1 MKVVIT
7 EKPSVARDIASVL
20 KMTDKKNGYIE
31 GRGCAITWAFG
42 HLVTLLDPGEYD
54 PELRKWRIDS
64 LPFIPDE
71 FKLKIIENPGVA
83 EQFETIKTLCQ
94 QAEEIVCAT
103 DAGREGELIF
113 RYILSLSDCEDK
125 PIKRLWLSSLTPDAI
140 QEAFKDLKDGHAY
153 DPLYQA
159 AKCRSES
166 DWIVGLNATRY
177 FTVKHGRLSAGD
189 DRVLWSIGRVQTP
202 VLAMIVQRD
211 DEIMKFR
218 PKSFWELT
226 TKYRETTFKY
236 TGDPYGGGTASSL
249 STDAGDGVPPK
260 GAAPKQTDSRFNKL
274 EHAQAILEKITD
286 QPFVISKVA
295 GRQKKEQPPQLF
307 DLTTL
312 QREINKSHGLSAAD
326 TLAATQNLYE
336 SKLVTYPRTDSRY
349 LSADMKPRISQI
361 FQSLEK
367 LRAEQIQPLDLS
379 KLPFTKR
386 IVDDKKVTDHHA
398 IIPTGMMPGPLGS
411 NEQIVYDAIVTQFI
425 AAFYPVCIKKI
436 TTVDG
441 ESVEVPF
448 QAKGTVVVEPGWTV
462 LFPKKKKKKKDPDTE
477 DEEEQQL
484 PTFGKGETG
493 PHEPATREGKTK
505 PPKAFNENSLLGAM
519 EAAGKW
525 VDDDT
530 MREALKER
538 GIGTPATR
546 AAIIET
552 LLRRNYIRREKKQLR
567 ATDMGRCLI
576 ALIQDPLL
584 KSPEMTGE
592 WEEKLKQIERG
603 ESESSDFMDGIIGY
617 TRSLIESSTTKKIDI
632 DRLGD
637 CPVCGKPVIRGKT
650 AYGCSG
656 WKEGCDFVIPTEYKG
671 LNLSPNQIQVL
682 LQMHMLPYSVRIENE
697 QRLLILSKQGFIMD
711 IDLPSADRQ
720 KSKKEESRPTKK
732 PASQAKGEK

>member
-20 KMTDKKNGYIE
+20 KITGKKNGYIE
-31 GRGCAITWAFG
+31 GRGAAITWAFG
-42 HLVTLLDPGEYD
+42 HLVTLLDPGEYN
-54 PELRKWRIDS
+54 PELRKWRLDS
-64 LPFIPDE
+64 LPFIPEE
-71 FKLKIIENPGVA
+71 FKLKLIENPGVT
-83 EQFETIKTLCQ
+83 EQFETIKKLC
-94 QAEEIVCAT
+94 AEADEIVCAT

-113 RYILSLSDCEDK
+113 RYILSLSGCEDK
-125 PIKRLWLSSLTPDAI
+125 PIKRLWLSSLTPEAI
-140 QEAFKDLKDGHAY
+140 QEAFKDLKDGHDY
-153 DPLYQA
+153 DPLYAA

-177 FTVKHGRLSAGD
+177 FTVKHGRLAAGD

-211 DEIMKFR
+211 DEILKFR
-218 PKSFWELT
+218 PQPFWELAT
-226 TKYRETTFKY
+226 QYRGVTFKF
-236 TGDPYGGGTASSL
+236 TGD
-249 STDAGDGVPPK
+249 
-260 GAAPKQTDSRFNKL
+260 RFDKPD
-274 EHAQAILEKITD
+274 EAQALLEKITGR
-286 QPFVISKVA
+286 PFVITKVA

-312 QREINKSHGLSAAD
+312 QREINKSRGLSAAD
-326 TLAATQNLYE
+326 TLAAAQNLYE
-336 SKLVTYPRTDSRY
+336 SKLLTYPRTDSRY
-349 LSADMKPRISQI
+349 LSADMKPRIPAV
-361 FQSLEK
+361 FEK
-367 LRAEQIQPLDLS
+367 LKGLRREQIDELDLA

-398 IIPTGMMPGPLGS
+398 IIPTGIIPGSLGT
-411 NEQIVYDAIVTQFI
+411 NEQVVYNAVVTQFI
-425 AAFYPVCIKKI
+425 AAFYPVCLKKI

-441 ESVEVPF
+441 ESAEVPF
-448 QAKGTVVVEPGWTV
+448 QAKGTVVVEPGWTA
-462 LFPKKKKKKKDPDTE
+462 LFPKKKKKKSTDSGEE
-477 DEEEQQL
+477 DEQEL
-484 PTFGKGETG
+484 PTFGKGENG
-493 PHEPATREGKTK
+493 PHEPFTREGKTK

-525 VDDDT
+525 VDDDS

-552 LLRRNYIRREKKQLR
+552 LLRRSYIRRDKKQIR

-603 ESESSDFMDGIIGY
+603 EAEAADFMNGIVDY
-617 TRSLIESSTTKKIDI
+617 TRSLIESSTAKKLDM
-632 DRLGD
+632 DRIGD
-637 CPVCGKPVIRGKT
+637 CPVCGKPVIRGKN

-656 WKEGCDFVIPTEYKG
+656 WKEGCDFVVPTEYKG
-671 LNLSPNQIQVL
+671 LHLSPNQVQVL
-682 LQMHMLPYSVRIENE
+682 LQLRILPYSVKIENE

-711 IDLPSADRQ
+711 ISLPSADRQ
-720 KSKKEESRPTKK
+720 QRKTEEGRPAKK
-732 PASQAKGEK
+732 PSRT

>member
-7 EKPSVARDIASVL
+7 EKPSVARDIAGVL
-20 KMTDKKNGYIE
+20 KITGKKNGYIE

-54 PELRKWRIDS
+54 PALKKWRLDS
-64 LPFIPDE
+64 LPFIPDT
-71 FKLKIIENPGVA
+71 FQLKLIENRGVA
-83 EQFETIKTLCQ
+83 EQFETIKRLCGE
-94 QAEEIVCAT
+94 AEEIVCAT

-113 RYILSLSDCEDK
+113 RYILALAGCEHK
-125 PIKRLWLSSLTPDAI
+125 PIRRLWLSSLTPDAI

-153 DPLYQA
+153 DNLYA
-159 AKCRSES
+159 AARCRSEA
-166 DWIVGLNATRY
+166 DWIVGLNATRCY
-177 FTVKHGRLSAGD
+177 TVRHGRLGSSD

-211 DEIMKFR
+211 DEILQFR
-218 PKSFWELT
+218 PKPFWELT
-226 TKYRETTFKY
+226 TQYRDVVFKY
-236 TGDPYGGGTASSL
+236 
-249 STDAGDGVPPK
+249 AGD
-260 GAAPKQTDSRFNKL
+260 RF
-274 EHAQAILEKITD
+274 EQPEQAQELLGKITG
-286 QPFVISKVA
+286 QPFAITAVT

-312 QREINKSHGLSAAD
+312 QRELNKSHGLSAAD

-349 LSADMKPRISQI
+349 LSADMKSRIPKI
-361 FQSLEK
+361 FDQLK
-367 LRAEQIQPLDLS
+367 AIRAEQIEPLNLT

-398 IIPTGMMPGPLGS
+398 IIPTGIIPQSLGA
-411 NEQIVYDAIVTQFI
+411 NEQIVYEAVTTQFI

-441 ESVEVPF
+441 ESVEVTF
-448 QAKGTVVVEPGWTV
+448 QAKGTQIVEPGWST
-462 LFPKKKKKKKDPDTE
+462 LFPKKGKRQS
-477 DEEEQQL
+477 DEEEDDDQAL
-484 PTFGKGETG
+484 PAFRKGEAG
-493 PHEPATREGKTK
+493 PHEPNLREGKTK
-505 PPKAFNENSLLGAM
+505 PAKHFTENSLLGAM

-530 MREALKER
+530 LREALKER

-552 LLRRNYIRREKKQLR
+552 LLKRNYIHREKKQIL

-592 WEEKLKQIERG
+592 WEEQLKRIERG
-603 ESESSDFMDGIIGY
+603 ETEANVFMKGIVEY
-617 TRSLIESSTTKKIDI
+617 TRNLIAGSASAQIDTN
-632 DRLGD
+632 RLGD
-637 CPVCGKPVIRGKT
+637 CPLCGKEIIKGKT

-656 WKEGCDFVIPTEYKG
+656 WKEGCSFVLEPVYRTVQ
-671 LNLSPNQIQVL
+671 LTPNQIQVL
-682 LQMHMLPYSVRIENE
+682 LQLHILPYSVRIED
-697 QRLLILSKQGFIMD
+697 QPRLLLLSKQGFVMD
-711 IDLPSADRQ
+711 IGLPSADRQ
-720 KSKKEESRPTKK
+720 QKTTDQESTRK
-732 PASQAKGEK
+732 PGKAGRS

>member
-20 KMTDKKNGYIE
+20 KITDKKKGYIE

-42 HLVTLLDPGEYD
+42 HLVTLLEPGEYD

-71 FKLKIIENPGVA
+71 FKLKLIENPGVA
-83 EQFETIKTLCQ
+83 EQFETIKKLCQ
-94 QAEEIVCAT
+94 EAEEIVCAT

-113 RYILSLSDCEDK
+113 RYILSLSGCEEK
-125 PIKRLWLSSLTPDAI
+125 PIRRLWLSSLTPDAI
-140 QEAFKDLKDGHAY
+140 KEAFKELKDGHDY
-153 DPLYQA
+153 DPLYAA

-166 DWIVGLNATRY
+166 DWIVGLNATRC
-177 FTVKHGRLSAGD
+177 FTVRHGRLAAGD
-189 DRVLWSIGRVQTP
+189 DRVLWSVGRVQTP

-211 DEIMKFR
+211 DEILKFR
-218 PKSFWELT
+218 PKAFWELT
-226 TKYRETTFKY
+226 TKYRDVAFKY
-236 TGDPYGGGTASSL
+236 TGD
-249 STDAGDGVPPK
+249 
-260 GAAPKQTDSRFNKL
+260 RFDKP
-274 EHAQAILEKITD
+274 ERAQELLEKIIGR
-286 QPFVISKVA
+286 PFSIIAVSGK
-295 GRQKKEQPPQLF
+295 QKKEQPPQLF

-349 LSADMKPRISQI
+349 LSADMKPRIPKI
-361 FQSLEK
+361 LEPLK
-367 LRAEQIQPLDLS
+367 AIRAEQILPLELS

-398 IIPTGMMPGPLGS
+398 IIPTGIIPRSLGA
-411 NEQIVYDAIVTQFI
+411 NEQMVYDAITTQFI
-425 AAFYPVCIKKI
+425 AAFYPVCVKKI

-441 ESVEVPF
+441 ESAKVKF
-448 QAKGTVVVEPGWTV
+448 QAKGTQIIEPGWSV
-462 LFPKKKKKKKDPDTE
+462 LFPKKKKKKKE
-477 DEEEQQL
+477 DGSDDEQTL
-484 PTFGKGETG
+484 PVFEKGESG
-493 PHEPATREGKTK
+493 EHEPSTREGKTK
-505 PPKAFNENSLLGAM
+505 PPKAFTENSLLGAM
-519 EAAGKW
+519 EAAGKL

-530 MREALKER
+530 LREALKER

-552 LLRRNYIRREKKQLR
+552 LLRRNYIHREKKQIR

-603 ESESSDFMDGIIGY
+603 ETDAADFMGGIFSY
-617 TRSLIESSTTKKIDI
+617 TRGLIESSTSAKLDT

-637 CPVCGKPVIRGKT
+637 CPLCGKEIIKGKT
-650 AYGCSG
+650 AYGCSA
-656 WKEGCDFVIPTEYKG
+656 WKKGCPFVLESKYKG
-671 LNLSPNQIQVL
+671 LKLTPNQVQVL
-682 LQMHMLPYSVRIENE
+682 LQMRVLPYPVHIED
-697 QRLLILSKQGFIMD
+697 QLRLLLLNTQSNLMD

-720 KSKKEESRPTKK
+720 RSGKDSTQRRQDYG
-732 PASQAKGEK
+732 ASQKKK

>member
-7 EKPSVARDIASVL
+7 EKPSVARDIAGVL
-20 KMTDKKNGYIE
+20 KITGKKNGYIE

-54 PELRKWRIDS
+54 PALKKWRIDS

-71 FKLKIIENPGVA
+71 FKLKLIGNPGVA
-83 EQFETIKTLCQ
+83 EQFETIKRLCTE
-94 QAEEIVCAT
+94 ADEIVCAT

-113 RYILSLSDCEDK
+113 RYILALSKCEDK
-125 PIKRLWLSSLTPDAI
+125 PIRRLWLSSLTPDAI
-140 QEAFKDLKDGHAY
+140 QEAFKELKDGHDY
-153 DPLYQA
+153 DNLYAA

-177 FTVKHGRLSAGD
+177 YTVRHGRLSAGD

-211 DEIMKFR
+211 DEILQFR
-218 PKSFWELT
+218 PKPFWELA
-226 TKYRETTFKY
+226 TKYREVTFKY
-236 TGDPYGGGTASSL
+236 TGD
-249 STDAGDGVPPK
+249 
-260 GAAPKQTDSRFNKL
+260 RFEKPDR
-274 EHAQAILEKITD
+274 AQELLEKITG
-286 QPFVISKVA
+286 QPFTITGTTGK
-295 GRQKKEQPPQLF
+295 QKKEQPPQLF

-349 LSADMKPRISQI
+349 LSADMKPRIPKI
-361 FQSLEK
+361 FEQLK
-367 LRAEQIQPLDLS
+367 AVRTEQIAALDLA

-398 IIPTGMMPGPLGS
+398 IIPTGIVPRSLGTH
-411 NEQIVYDAIVTQFI
+411 EQIVYDAITTQFI

-441 ESVEVPF
+441 ESAEVKF
-448 QAKGTVVVEPGWTV
+448 QAKGTQVIEPGWTA
-462 LFPKKKKKKKDPDTE
+462 LFPKKKKKKS
-477 DEEEQQL
+477 DEEEDDQTL
-484 PTFGKGETG
+484 PQFTKGESG
-493 PHEPATREGKTK
+493 PHEPNLREGKTK
-505 PPKAFNENSLLGAM
+505 PPKHFTENSLLGAM

-525 VDDDT
+525 VDDDSL
-530 MREALKER
+530 REALKER

-552 LLRRNYIRREKKQLR
+552 LLKRNYIHRQKKQIR

-576 ALIQDPLL
+576 ALVQDPLL

-592 WEEKLKQIERG
+592 WEEKLKRIERG
-603 ESESSDFMDGIIGY
+603 EDRAADFMGGIVEY
-617 TRSLIESSTTKKIDI
+617 THGLIDNSSSAQLDTA
-632 DRLGD
+632 RLGN
-637 CPVCGKPVIRGKT
+637 CPLCGKEIIRGKT

-656 WKEGCDFVIPTEYKG
+656 WKEGCPFVLEPEYKG
-671 LNLSPNQIQVL
+671 HSLTQNQVQVL
-682 LQMHMLPYSVRIENE
+682 LQMHILPYSVQFDGEP
-697 QRLLILSKQGFIMD
+697 RLLLLSKQGFVMD
-711 IDLPSADRQ
+711 IALPSAERQ
-720 KSKKEESRPTKK
+720 KKQT
-732 PASQAKGEK
+732 AKN

>member
-20 KMTDKKNGYIE
+20 KITDKKNGYIE

-42 HLVTLLDPGEYD
+42 HLVTLLDPGEYN
-54 PELRKWRIDS
+54 PELRKWRLDS
-64 LPFIPDE
+64 LPFIPDT
-71 FKLKIIENPGVA
+71 FQLKLIENPGVA
-83 EQFETIKTLCQ
+83 EQFATIKRLCQ
-94 QAEEIVCAT
+94 EAEEIVCAT

-113 RYILSLSDCEDK
+113 RYILSLSECEEK
-125 PIKRLWLSSLTPDAI
+125 PIKRLWLSSLTPEAI
-140 QEAFKDLKDGHAY
+140 QEAFKELKDGHDY
-153 DPLYQA
+153 DPLYAA

-166 DWIVGLNATRY
+166 DWIVGLNATRFY
-177 FTVKHGRLSAGD
+177 TVRHGRLSAGD

-218 PKSFWELT
+218 PKPFWELAT
-226 TKYRETTFKY
+226 TYRATVFKF
-236 TGDPYGGGTASSL
+236 TGD
-249 STDAGDGVPPK
+249 
-260 GAAPKQTDSRFNKL
+260 RF
-274 EHAQAILEKITD
+274 EQPEQAQELLDKITG
-286 QPFVISKVA
+286 QPFTVTAVSGK
-295 GRQKKEQPPQLF
+295 QKKEQPPQLF

-312 QREINKSHGLSAAD
+312 QREINKSNGLSAAD

-349 LSADMKPRISQI
+349 LSADMKPRIPGI
-361 FQSLEK
+361 LEK
-367 LRAEQIQPLDLS
+367 LKSMRAEQIAPLDLA
-379 KLPFTKR
+379 KLPFTNR

-398 IIPTGMMPGPLGS
+398 IIPTGIIPGSLGP
-411 NEQIVYDAIVTQFI
+411 NEQIVYNAITTQFI

-441 ESVEVPF
+441 ESAEVKF
-448 QAKGTVVVEPGWTV
+448 QAKGTVIVEPGWSV
-462 LFPKKKKKKKDPDTE
+462 LFPKKKKKKKADDDGEE
-477 DEEEQQL
+477 DEQTL
-484 PTFGKGETG
+484 PTFKKGESG
-493 PHEPATREGKTK
+493 DHEPSTREGKTK
-505 PPKAFNENSLLGAM
+505 PPQAFSENSLLGAM

-530 MREALKER
+530 LREALKER

-552 LLRRNYIRREKKQLR
+552 LLRRNYIRREKKQIR

-592 WEEKLKQIERG
+592 WEEQLKKIERG
-603 ESESSDFMDGIIGY
+603 ESQASEFMEGIVGY
-617 TRSLIESSTTKKIDI
+617 TRGLIESGTGKKLDV

-637 CPVCGKPVIRGKT
+637 CPLCGKKVIKGKT

-656 WKEGCDFVIPTEYKG
+656 WKEGCQFVLPSEYKG
-671 LNLSPNQIQVL
+671 LTLTPNQVQVL
-682 LQMHMLPYSVRIENE
+682 LQLKVLPYPVTIEGE
-697 QRLLILSKQGFIMD
+697 LRLLLLSTQGDLMD

-720 KSKKEESRPTKK
+720 TSAKDDARPAKKK
-732 PASQAKGEK
+732 